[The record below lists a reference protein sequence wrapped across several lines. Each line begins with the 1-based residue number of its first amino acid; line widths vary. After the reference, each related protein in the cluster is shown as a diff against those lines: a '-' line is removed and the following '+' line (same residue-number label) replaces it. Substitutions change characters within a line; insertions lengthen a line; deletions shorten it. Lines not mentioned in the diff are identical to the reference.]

1 MNKQHI
7 KYCLDIIMT
16 ICFICI
22 MKIMITGIG
31 WHEKLGLI
39 IGGLVI
45 LHLILNYRWIKGMAS
60 RIFDTKLN
68 FATKF
73 SVVLNILLAVLTVL
87 VIISGI
93 LISVTIF
100 KGIAAE
106 NRQLWA
112 SIHKNS
118 ALLIFICISIH
129 IGLHWKMIMYG
140 FRRLFNIKGINSIR
154 IYILRTL
161 SIIIMLLGLFALS
174 NNSIVKTMLKMNK
187 ETDARN
193 KSTKVQVIVEYA
205 SIMGLFIG
213 GTHYTL
219 KTANDKCKKKTN

>member
-7 KYCLDIIMT
+7 KYCLDMIMT

-22 MKIMITGIG
+22 MKIKITGMG
-31 WHEKLGLI
+31 CHEKLGLI

-45 LHLILNYRWIKGMAS
+45 LHLILNYRWIKGMAP
-60 RIFDTKLN
+60 RIFDKKLN

-73 SVVLNILLAVLTVL
+73 SVILNVLLAVLTLL
-87 VIISGI
+87 VIISGM

-100 KGIAAE
+100 KGIAVE
-106 NRQLWA
+106 NRQLW
-112 SIHKNS
+112 SIIHKNS
-118 ALLIFICISIH
+118 SLLIFICISIH

-154 IYILRTL
+154 TYILRTI
-161 SIIIMLLGLFALS
+161 SIIIMIFGLFALS
-174 NNSIVKTMLKMNK
+174 NNSILKNILKMNK
-187 ETDARN
+187 EKDSHK
-193 KSTKVQVIVEYA
+193 KSTKVQAIVEYTA
-205 SIMGLFIG
+205 IMGLFIG

-219 KTANDKCKKKTN
+219 KIANDKCKKKTN